1 MVVVVDVDV
10 LGALCTLGGA
20 LGVAEEGLVVN
31 VDVLGALGTLEG
43 TLGALEDILG
53 WVEMGAEEV
62 RLLGVG
68 GRAVG
73 WVEVGA
79 EEVGFLGVGGM
90 AVGVCT

>member
-10 LGALCTLGGA
+10 LGALGTLGGA
-20 LGVAEEGLVVN
+20 LGVVEEGVVVD

-43 TLGALEDILG
+43 ALCALEVILG
-53 WVEMGAEEV
+53 WVEVGAEEV
-62 RLLGVG
+62 GLLGVG

-79 EEVGFLGVGGM
+79 EEVGFLGVGGR